1 MYALAAAGTLYIV
14 SAWLFYNS
22 KYVCVTES
30 SRQIASPS
38 GKYQVEV
45 DSSACNADSTSAIE
59 VLLLRSD
66 DEKSNSSGNEA
77 EVLWK
82 SRNSGD
88 RKALSNQIS
97 VQVTWL
103 DDVTVKLSIPKGS
116 RGTLMPEFDN
126 IKVIYEEH

>member
-1 MYALAAAGTLYIV
+1 MYALVAVCALYLVFI
-14 SAWLFYNS
+14 WLFYNS

-45 DSSACNADSTSAIE
+45 DSGTCNADSRSAVE

-66 DEKSNSSGNEA
+66 EQTNLSGSEA
-77 EVLWK
+77 EVLWR
-82 SRNSGD
+82 SQNNSD
-88 RKALSNQIS
+88 RKEVLSNQS
-97 VQVTWL
+97 GVQVTWL
-103 DDVTVKLSIPKGS
+103 DDATVKLSIPKGS
-116 RGTLMPEFDN
+116 RGTLMPEFNN